1 MRAHNSKQSCLLS
14 LSTENVTLQQQLL
27 QYMQSLE
34 QRILEQ
40 NETLQKMARY
50 FSIQRFANGT
60 FQNPAPSCKYIEQ
73 DSPSGYYWIQRST
86 AGYASQ
92 VYCDMTRR
100 CNSAGGWM
108 RIFDLDMTNPSHRC
122 PQGFR
127 TITSPKRMCGKS
139 RDGPGC
145 VSVFFN
151 TYRVR
156 YQKVCG
162 RVIGYQHFNT
172 DAFRTYYVHRSRT
185 IDDQYLDGVSLTHG
199 SSPRKHIWSFAAAN
213 DETSSREWVCPC
225 TRTDSQFQGV
235 VPPFVGQDYFCETGS
250 RYFRQN
256 RTYTHDPLWDGRGC
270 GAISTCCSFNSP
282 PWFCK
287 QLPQL
292 TTDDI
297 ELRLCNDQGTEDEDV
312 LIEIIE
318 LYVQ

>member
-1 MRAHNSKQSCLLS
+1 M
-14 LSTENVTLQQQLL
+14 TLQQQLL

-34 QRILEQ
+34 QRILQEQ
-40 NETLQKMARY
+40 NRTLQKMAR
-50 FSIQRFANGT
+50 FLSQNRHFPNGT

-73 DSPSGYYWIQRST
+73 GSPSGYYWIQRST
-86 AGYASQ
+86 AGYTSQ

-100 CNSAGGWM
+100 CGNSIGGWM
-108 RIFDLDMTNPSHRC
+108 KIIDLDMTNPNQRC
-122 PQGFR
+122 PKGFR
-127 TITSPKRMCGKS
+127 TITSPKRMCGKP

-145 VSVFFN
+145 VSATFN

-172 DAFRTYYVHRSRT
+172 DAFRPYYDHRSRT
-185 IDDQYLDGVSLTHG
+185 IDDQYVDGVSLTHG
-199 SSPRKHIWSFAAAN
+199 SSPRKHIWTFAAAN
-213 DETSSREWVCPC
+213 DETSSNIWVCPC
-225 TRTDSQFQGV
+225 TRTDSQFRGV

-256 RTYTHDPLWDGRGC
+256 RTYTHDPLWNGRGC

-287 QLPQL
+287 QLPQP

-297 ELRLCNDQGTEDEDV
+297 QLRLCGDEALTNEDTPLEV
-312 LIEIIE
+312 IE
-318 LYVQ
+318 LYIQ